1 MLINIVFRCLM
12 FYWLIQVVLPIFIT
26 LDFSH
31 SLILIILVYIGGIC
45 TFYLH
50 LALVSMIFLSA
61 PPFFT
66 LLISFYYLSD
76 DG

>member
-45 TFYLH
+45 TFLFAFGISIYDILKC
-50 LALVSMIFLSA
+50 SSIFYTINKFL
-61 PPFFT
+61 
-66 LLISFYYLSD
+66 LLIR
-76 DG
+76 